1 MKKTII
7 ALLSV
12 AAFASSCK
20 DAGKGEGNV
29 LLQTFET
36 PLGAP
41 PFERIR
47 LADYK
52 PAFEEGIRRH
62 EEEIRAIAENADEPT
77 FENTIAAYDRSG
89 ELLGRVSGIFFN
101 LQSANTSE
109 EMLALAMEISP
120 MVTAHSDA
128 ARMNEKLFARVKA
141 LYDRRSELGLDS
153 LEMRTLELYYR
164 DFVRGGANLSKEDK
178 AELAE
183 INKEL
188 AGLSLRFGNNLL
200 SETNAFALT
209 VEREEDLAGLPE
221 PLRMAAAAEAERR
234 GLKGKW
240 GFTTQSPSVFPFL
253 QYADNRALRE
263 KIYKGYTARGNN
275 GNANDNKEIVDR
287 MVNLRLRK
295 ARLLGYETYAAY
307 VTDANM
313 AKTPEAV
320 FGFLGRVWKPAL
332 EVAKRE
338 LAEMQAIADREGLGD
353 KLKAWDWW
361 YYAEK
366 LRKEKYDLDENEM
379 KPYLRLENVREGMF
393 HVANQLY
400 GVTLKRRTDVPVYYP
415 GVEVYEVD
423 DADGTLL
430 GLLYMDYFT
439 RESKGGGAWM
449 TEFRSYTERDGKAEM
464 PLVSLVYNIS
474 PAPEGEPVLLSWDN
488 TETMFHE
495 FGHALHGFF
504 TRGKYRRIAGT
515 IPRDM
520 VELPSQVMENWA
532 SEPEVLRTYARHYE
546 TGEPMPDEMIAKI
559 QESGHFNQGF
569 ATVEFIAAALLDM
582 EWHSITAEGKF
593 DVEAFEREFAGKY
606 GLMEEIAPRY
616 RTTYFSHIFDGGYAA
631 GYYVYLWAEV
641 LDADTFNAF
650 KSSGDIFNR
659 ELAERFRKHVL
670 AEGGYA
676 DAMEQYVKFR
686 GETPSEEALLEKRG
700 LK

>member
-1 MKKTII
+1 MFRLPIVKFFSRFINRITITL
-7 ALLSV
+7 ALILVQVVWMASLYLRLIEYAAWLNVVMVVLSV
-12 AAFASSCK
+12 LIILFLVRK
-20 DAGKGEGNV
+20 DEN
-29 LLQTFET
+29 
-36 PLGAP
+36 
-41 PFERIR
+41 
-47 LADYK
+47 
-52 PAFEEGIRRH
+52 PAY
-62 EEEIRAIAENADEPT
+62 
-77 FENTIAAYDRSG
+77 TIAWMA
-89 ELLGRVSGIFFN
+89 LIGITPVFGGLMYLFWGN
-101 LQSANTSE
+101 KRPSR
-109 EMLALAMEISP
+109 
-120 MVTAHSDA
+120 
-128 ARMNEKLFARVKA
+128 RM
-141 LYDRRSELGLDS
+141 RR
-153 LEMRTLELYYR
+153 
-164 DFVRGGANLSKEDK
+164 
-178 AELAE
+178 
-183 INKEL
+183 
-188 AGLSLRFGNNLL
+188 
-200 SETNAFALT
+200 
-209 VEREEDLAGLPE
+209 
-221 PLRMAAAAEAERR
+221 RMAAVDRRHR
-234 GLKGKW
+234 GLVAQHPDQVEDLPPRAKALTDYVARYGPWPAWQDTAARYYSSGEEMFPHLLDDLRRAEKFIFLETFIIRPGKMW
-240 GFTTQSPSVFPFL
+240 DAVE
-253 QYADNRALRE
+253 AILRE
-263 KIYKGYTARGNN
+263 KAAAGVDVRVIYDDMGCLTT
-275 GNANDNKEIVDR
+275 V
-287 MVNLRLRK
+287 
-295 ARLLGYETYAAY
+295 
-307 VTDANM
+307 
-313 AKTPEAV
+313 PS
-320 FGFLGRVWKPAL
+320 GFV
-332 EVAKRE
+332 
-338 LAEMQAIADREGLGD
+338 I
-353 KLKAWDWW
+353 
-361 YYAEK
+361 
-366 LRKEKYDLDENEM
+366 
-379 KPYLRLENVREGMF
+379 RLEQAHIRCIPFN
-393 HVANQLY
+393 
-400 GVTLKRRTDVPVYYP
+400 PV
-415 GVEVYEVD
+415 V
-423 DADGTLL
+423 
-430 GLLYMDYFT
+430 
-439 RESKGGGAWM
+439 
-449 TEFRSYTERDGKAEM
+449 

-582 EWHSITAEGKF
+582 EWHSVTAEGKF